1 MMNPIIARLRD
12 WLGGA
17 PCRIKTPETHHAIC
31 YQCGVFHPMS
41 RNVWQGFLDFR
52 EKHLG
57 HEALLALLP
66 AAHPQF
72 MEWSHLRPNADVKL
86 AFGTST
92 SITCTLAS
100 LASSAT
106 AGRECT
112 AIDNSSNLYL
122 DAIIRV
128 HFKLQT
134 GTPANDKAAYV
145 FLYGSEDG
153 TNYTDNATGS
163 NAAITMRVPTNLPLG
178 GVILCPDA
186 GALTYKSNPIAVAG
200 AFGGTLPRKWGFALR
215 NYTGVAGDATEG
227 NHAKTYSGV
236 YMTVV

>member
-1 MMNPIIARLRD
+1 MIEIVARLRD

-17 PCRIKTPETHHAIC
+17 PCRIKTPETQHAIC

-41 RNVWQGFLDFR
+41 RNIWQGFLDFR

-57 HEALLALLP
+57 HESMLALMP
-66 AAHPQF
+66 AAHDQL
-72 MEWSHLRPNADVKL
+72 MQWSHLRPNADVKL
-86 AFGTST
+86 AYGTST

-100 LASSAT
+100 LSSSAT

-112 AIDNSSNLYL
+112 AVDNTSNLYPNAL
-122 DAIIRV
+122 LRI
-128 HFKLQT
+128 HFKLAT
-134 GTPANDKAAYV
+134 GTPGSDKAAYV

-163 NAAITMRVPTNLPLG
+163 DAAITFRLPTNMPLG
-178 GVILCPDA
+178 GVILCPDS
-186 GALTYKSNPIAVAG
+186 GALTYKSNPIAIAATFNHVM
-200 AFGGTLPRKWGFALR
+200 PRKWGFALR
-215 NYTGVAGDATEG
+215 NYTGVAGDSTEG
-227 NHAKTYSGV
+227 NHVKAYSGV